1 MYNWCQLSGL
11 REEKHLQKKTVST
24 QQFEHTSSANRVA
37 EFNLAGKCH
46 CPEFI
51 SYFQIFI
58 TFYLSHKS
66 QESIFCQEVYKVL
79 GDNDSKLVSLLVLAY
94 QNTTVWVVSTI
105 ESYFLPVPEV
115 QVQNTTEFISWETLS
130 SICKQSPCGCIEDDR
145 LFGHIQRKTS
155 SYGNTSQ

>member
-1 MYNWCQLSGL
+1 M
-11 REEKHLQKKTVST
+11 ST
-24 QQFEHTSSANRVA
+24 QQFEHTSNANRVA

-79 GDNDSKLVSLLVLAY
+79 DDNDSKLVSLLVLAC
-94 QNTTVWVVSTI
+94 QNTTLVVWVVSTI
-105 ESYFLPVPEV
+105 ESYFLQVPEV
-115 QVQNTTEFISWETLS
+115 QVQNTTEFIFWEALS
-130 SICKQSPCGCIEDDR
+130 SICK
-145 LFGHIQRKTS
+145 
-155 SYGNTSQ
+155 